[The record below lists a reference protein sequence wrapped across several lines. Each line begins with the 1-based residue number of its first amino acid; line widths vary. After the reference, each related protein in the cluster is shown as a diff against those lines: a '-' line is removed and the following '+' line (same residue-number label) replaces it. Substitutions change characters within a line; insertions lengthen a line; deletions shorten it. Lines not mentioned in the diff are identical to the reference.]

1 LTRQTPGVT
10 DVARGGVTN
19 LRLRPPGPHPAVG
32 LVAPSDREIVRELE
46 DLGAASLWVGG
57 HVASPNPTPEAMVW
71 LARLVEQTER
81 AIVGTAT
88 LLLPLFPP
96 ALVAKQIADLDR
108 AAAGRVALGIGVGG
122 EYASDFDACGIPIEE
137 RGSRTN
143 EAMELLRAFWTG
155 EPVTHH
161 GRHWDFD
168 GLRIHP
174 PPQQSGGPPIVVTG
188 RQPVAMRRAAR
199 LGDGWMPYLYSPE
212 RYARSVATI
221 REEAQRIG
229 RDLDAFTWCAYVFV
243 SMDDDRDVARTN
255 AVHALGG
262 TYRND
267 FSEMID
273 RVAAVGTPEDVTA
286 KLDAFVG
293 AGVEHFVLC
302 PIGPNAAENARHL
315 VRDVARSL
323 DRGSPTHG

>member
-1 LTRQTPGVT
+1 VT
-10 DVARGGVTN
+10 DVAPAEAASG
-19 LRLRPPGPHPAVG
+19 LLRPAGPPPALG
-32 LVAPSDREIVRELE
+32 LVAPRDGEAVRELE
-46 DLGAASLWVGG
+46 NLGAASLWVGG

-81 AIVGTAT
+81 VVVGTAT

-108 AAAGRVALGIGVGG
+108 AAGGRVALGIGVGG
-122 EYASDFDACGIPIEE
+122 EYESDFEACGVPIAE

-155 EPVTHH
+155 EPVSHH
-161 GRHWDFD
+161 GRHWNFD
-168 GLRIHP
+168 SLRIHP
-174 PPQQSGGPPIVVTG
+174 SPQQPGGPPIVVTG

-221 REEAQRIG
+221 RDEAASVG
-229 RDLDAFTWCAYVFV
+229 RDLDTFTWCAYVFV
-243 SMDDDRDVARTN
+243 CMDDDDDVARTN
-255 AVHALGG
+255 AVQALGG

-267 FSEMID
+267 FSEMIE
-273 RVAAVGTPEDVTA
+273 RVAAVGTPEQVTSR
-286 KLDAFVG
+286 LSAFVD

-302 PIGPNAAENARHL
+302 PLGPNAAESARRL
-315 VRDVARSL
+315 VREIAPELVRPERR
-323 DRGSPTHG
+323 RG

>member
-1 LTRQTPGVT
+1 MT
-10 DVARGGVTN
+10 DVPGARSAAR
-19 LRLRPPGPHPAVG
+19 LLRPTGPQPALG
-32 LVAPSDREIVRELE
+32 FVAPNGRESVRELE

-81 AIVGTAT
+81 AVVGTAT

-96 ALVAKQIADLDR
+96 ALVAKQVADLDR
-108 AAAGRVALGIGVGG
+108 AAGGRLAIGIGVGG
-122 EYASDFDACGIPIEE
+122 EYAADFEACGVPIEE

-143 EAMELLRAFWTG
+143 EAMDLLRAFWTG

-161 GRHWDFD
+161 GPHWEFD

-174 PPQQSGGPPIVVTG
+174 APRQPKGPPLIVTG

-221 REEAQRIG
+221 REEAEQIG
-229 RDLDAFTWCAYVFV
+229 RDLDSFTWCAYVFV
-243 SMDDDRDVARTN
+243 CMDDDGDTARAN
-255 AVHALGG
+255 AVQALGG

-273 RVAAVGTPEDVTA
+273 RVAAVGTPEQVTA
-286 KLDAFVG
+286 RLDAFVT
-293 AGVEHFVLC
+293 AGVEHFVVCQL
-302 PIGPNAAENARHL
+302 GPNAPDTARRL
-315 VRDVARSL
+315 VRDVAPRL
-323 DRGSPTHG
+323 TPLE

>member
-1 LTRQTPGVT
+1 MGF
-10 DVARGGVTN
+10 
-19 LRLRPPGPHPAVG
+19 
-32 LVAPSDREIVRELE
+32 VAPGDRDAVRELE
-46 DLGAASLWVGG
+46 DLGASSLWVGG

-71 LARLVEQTER
+71 LARLVEQSER
-81 AIVGTAT
+81 AVVGTAT

-96 ALVAKQIADLDR
+96 ALVAKQVADLDR
-108 AAAGRVALGIGVGG
+108 AAGGRLAIGIGVGG
-122 EYASDFDACGIPIEE
+122 EYASDFEACGVPIEE

-143 EAMELLRAFWTG
+143 EAMDLLRVFWTG

-161 GRHWDFD
+161 GPHWNFD

-174 PPQQSGGPPIVVTG
+174 APLQPDGPPLIVTG

-221 REEAQRIG
+221 REEAEQIG
-229 RDLDAFTWCAYVFV
+229 RDLGSFTWCAYVFV
-243 SMDDDRDVARTN
+243 CMDDDGDAARAN
-255 AVHALGG
+255 AVQALGG

-273 RVAAVGTPEDVTA
+273 RVAAVGTPEQVTTR
-286 KLDAFVG
+286 LDAFVT

-302 PIGPNAAENARHL
+302 PLGPNSTDTARRL
-315 VRDVARSL
+315 VRDLAPNLRSHAR
-323 DRGSPTHG
+323 

>member
-1 LTRQTPGVT
+1 MGF
-10 DVARGGVTN
+10 
-19 LRLRPPGPHPAVG
+19 
-32 LVAPSDREIVRELE
+32 VAPGDRAAVRELE

-57 HVASPNPTPEAMVW
+57 HVASPNPSPEAMVW
-71 LARLVEQTER
+71 LARLVEQSER
-81 AIVGTAT
+81 AVVGTAT

-96 ALVAKQIADLDR
+96 ALVAKQLADLDR
-108 AAAGRVALGIGVGG
+108 AADGRLAIGIGVGG
-122 EYASDFDACGIPIEE
+122 EYAADFEACGVPIEE

-143 EAMELLRAFWTG
+143 EAMDLLRAFWTG

-161 GRHWDFD
+161 GPHWDFD

-174 PPQQSGGPPIVVTG
+174 APLQPDGPPLIVTG

-212 RYARSVATI
+212 RYARSVATV
-221 REEAQRIG
+221 REEAEQIG
-229 RDLDAFTWCAYVFV
+229 RELGSFTWCAYVFV
-243 SMDDDRDVARTN
+243 CMDDDGDAARAN
-255 AVHALGG
+255 AVQALGG

-273 RVAAVGTPEDVTA
+273 RVAAVGTPEQVTA
-286 KLDAFVG
+286 RLDAFVT

-302 PIGPNAAENARHL
+302 PLGPNAPDTARRL
-315 VRDVARSL
+315 VHDVAPNLRPL
-323 DRGSPTHG
+323 TR

>member
-1 LTRQTPGVT
+1 MGF
-10 DVARGGVTN
+10 
-19 LRLRPPGPHPAVG
+19 
-32 LVAPSDREIVRELE
+32 VAPGDRDAVRELE

-71 LARLVEQTER
+71 LARLVEQSER
-81 AIVGTAT
+81 AVVGTAT

-96 ALVAKQIADLDR
+96 ALVAKQVADLDR
-108 AAAGRVALGIGVGG
+108 AAGGRLAIGIGVGG
-122 EYASDFDACGIPIEE
+122 EYASDFEACGVPIAE

-143 EAMELLRAFWTG
+143 EAMDLLRAFWTG

-161 GRHWDFD
+161 GPHWNFD

-174 PPQQSGGPPIVVTG
+174 APLQPDGPPLIVTG

-221 REEAQRIG
+221 REEAEQIG
-229 RDLDAFTWCAYVFV
+229 RDLGSFTWCAYVFV
-243 SMDDDRDVARTN
+243 CMDDDGDAARAN
-255 AVHALGG
+255 AVQALGG

-273 RVAAVGTPEDVTA
+273 RVAAVGTPEQVTTR
-286 KLDAFVG
+286 LDAFVT

-302 PIGPNAAENARHL
+302 PLGPNSTDTARRL
-315 VRDVARSL
+315 VRDLAPNLRSHAR
-323 DRGSPTHG
+323 